1 MNKTLLLKYILY
13 SPFSVITIN
22 HSHSAVEFN
31 PLIGK
36 PLLNIFQQFQQGPR
50 NAVMELNRKG
60 LCLQEFTIL
69 LDFSV
74 KSFVALQ
81 VKYRYISRISEES
94 CPKKDSRIQER
105 ITGTQVRGLEEK
117 IEK

>member
-1 MNKTLLLKYILY
+1 MNKTLLLKCILY
-13 SPFSVITIN
+13 SPLLVTMIN

-36 PLLNIFQQFQQGPR
+36 PLLNISQQGTR
-50 NAVMELNRKG
+50 NTALELNRKG

-74 KSFVALQ
+74 KSLVALKVSTDTFHRFQ
-81 VKYRYISRISEES
+81 EKVVQKKTAELRKES
-94 CPKKDSRIQER
+94 QEFKS
-105 ITGTQVRGLEEK
+105 VD
-117 IEK
+117 